1 MTSLHELEFPR
12 GFFMDTHAAVKELI
26 DSGMPEKQAE
36 SVVRIQARLLDQ
48 NLATKADIAALQVD
62 LAAMKVEL
70 IRWGFGINL
79 ALMSLLLAAIKFL

>member
-1 MTSLHELEFPR
+1 MTSLHVPEVPR

-48 NLATKADIAALQVD
+48 NLATKAD
-62 LAAMKVEL
+62 LAATKVEL
-70 IRWGFGINL
+70 IKWGIGINL
-79 ALMSLLLAAIKFL
+79 ATMSLLMAAIKFL